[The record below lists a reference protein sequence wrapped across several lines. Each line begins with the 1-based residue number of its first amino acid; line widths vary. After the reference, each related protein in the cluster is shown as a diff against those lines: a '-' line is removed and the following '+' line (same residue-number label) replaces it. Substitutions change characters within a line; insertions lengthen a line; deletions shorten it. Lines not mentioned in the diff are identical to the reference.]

1 MITTPQTSTSIGPAL
16 DLDHYDET
24 FGDRPGALVRPV
36 AFVEARMG
44 STELPGRALLPIL
57 GRPLLWHV
65 VDRVRQ
71 ATKIAEVVV
80 VTTDSPRDM
89 PIRSYCR
96 RQGIEVYAGSERD
109 ATDRLYRAAIH
120 YRANPIVR
128 LEAEAAFVDPAVV
141 DKLLALYSDGE
152 FDYARIATGAGSI
165 FLEGGR
171 YPEGMGAQVM
181 GLHAL
186 ERTWAEATDPADR
199 GAVTAFVERAV
210 GRFRVGTLRAEQNLS
225 HLRLTIENE
234 SDLELARQ
242 VYGRLASSQRAFTLE
257 ETLAFLDGRPELLG
271 LARRFAG
278 AEAFQQLA
286 A

>member
-1 MITTPQTSTSIGPAL
+1 MSIAPHTHSEAAL
-16 DLDHYDET
+16 DLARYDET
-24 FGDRPGALVRPV
+24 FGSRPGALARPV

-44 STELPGRALLPIL
+44 STELPGKALLPIL

-65 VDRVRQ
+65 VERVRQ
-71 ATKIAEVVV
+71 AGKIAEVVV

-96 RQGIEVYAGSERD
+96 RQGIECFTGSERD

-128 LEAEAAFVDPAVV
+128 LDAEAAFVDPTLV
-141 DKLLALYSDGE
+141 DRLLALYSDGE
-152 FDYARIATGAGSI
+152 FDYARIATGAGSL

-171 YPEGMGAQVM
+171 YPDGMGAQVM

-186 ERTWAEATDPADR
+186 ERTWAEATDKADR
-199 GAVTAFVERAV
+199 DAVTTYVERAV
-210 GRFRVGTLRAEQNLS
+210 GRFRVGTLRAEQNLA

-234 SDLELARQ
+234 GDLELARQ
-242 VYGRLASSQRAFTLE
+242 VYAGLGSTRAFTLDQ
-257 ETLAFLDGRPELLG
+257 TLAFLDSRPELLG
-271 LARRFAG
+271 LTRRFAG

>member
-1 MITTPQTSTSIGPAL
+1 MSIAPHTHSAEAAL
-16 DLDHYDET
+16 DLARYDET
-24 FGDRPGALVRPV
+24 FGSRPGALVHTV

-44 STELPGRALLPIL
+44 STELPGKALLPIL

-65 VDRVRQ
+65 VERVRQ
-71 ATKIAEVVV
+71 ASQIAQVVV
-80 VTTDSPRDM
+80 VTTDSPRDT

-96 RQGIEVYAGSERD
+96 RQGIECFTGSERD

-128 LEAEAAFVDPAVV
+128 LDAEAAFVDPTLV
-141 DKLLALYSDGE
+141 DRLLALYSDGE
-152 FDYARIATGAGSI
+152 FDYARIATGAGSL

-171 YPEGMGAQVM
+171 YPEGMGAQVI

-186 ERTWAEATDPADR
+186 ERTWAEATDRADR
-199 GAVTAFVERAV
+199 ENVTTYVERAV
-210 GRFRVGTLRAEQNLS
+210 GRFRVGTLRAEQNLA

-234 SDLELARQ
+234 GDLDLARQ
-242 VYGRLASSQRAFTLE
+242 VYAGLGSTGAFTLDQ
-257 ETLAFLDGRPELLG
+257 TLAFLDSRPELLG
-271 LARRFAG
+271 LTRRFAG

>member
-1 MITTPQTSTSIGPAL
+1 MSIAPHTQSEAAL
-16 DLDHYDET
+16 DLARYDET
-24 FGDRPGALVRPV
+24 FGSRPGALVRPV

-44 STELPGRALLPIL
+44 STELPGKALLPIL

-65 VDRVRQ
+65 VERVRHASQ
-71 ATKIAEVVV
+71 IAEVVV
-80 VTTDSPRDM
+80 VTTDSPRDT

-96 RQGIEVYAGSERD
+96 RQGIECFTGSERD

-128 LEAEAAFVDPAVV
+128 LDAEAAFVDPTLV
-141 DKLLALYSDGE
+141 DRLLALYSDGE
-152 FDYARIATGAGSI
+152 FDYARIATGAGSL

-171 YPEGMGAQVM
+171 FPDGMGAQVM

-186 ERTWAEATDPADR
+186 ERTWAEATDRADR
-199 GAVTAFVERAV
+199 EAVTTYVERAV
-210 GRFRVGTLRAEQNLS
+210 GRFRVGTLRAEQNLA

-234 SDLELARQ
+234 GDLELARQ
-242 VYGRLASSQRAFTLE
+242 VYASLGAGAFTLDQ
-257 ETLAFLDGRPELLG
+257 TLAFLDSRPELLG
-271 LARRFAG
+271 LTRRFAG

>member
-1 MITTPQTSTSIGPAL
+1 MMISPQTPSSIEPAL
-16 DLDHYDET
+16 DLTTYDET
-24 FGDRPGALVRPV
+24 FGNRPGALVRPV

-65 VDRVRQ
+65 IDRVRQ
-71 ATKIAEVVV
+71 ASQIAEVVV
-80 VTTDSPRDM
+80 LTTDSPRDM

-96 RQGIEVYAGSERD
+96 RQGIEVFAGNERD

-128 LEAEAAFVDPAVV
+128 LEAEAAFVDPTLV
-141 DKLLALYSDGE
+141 DQLLSLYSDGE
-152 FDYARIATGAGSI
+152 FDYAKIATGAGSI

-171 YPEGMGAQVM
+171 YPEGMGAQVI

-186 ERTWAEATDPADR
+186 ERTWSEATDANDR

-234 SDLELARQ
+234 GDLELARQ
-242 VYGRLASSQRAFTLE
+242 VYGQLGSSRGAFTLE
-257 ETLAFLDGRPELLG
+257 QTLAFLNSRPELLG
-271 LARRFAG
+271 LARRFSG
-278 AEAFQQLA
+278 AEAFQPLA

>member
-1 MITTPQTSTSIGPAL
+1 MSIAPHTHSEAAL
-16 DLDHYDET
+16 DLARYDET
-24 FGDRPGALVRPV
+24 FGSRPGALARPV

-44 STELPGRALLPIL
+44 STELPGKALLPIL

-65 VDRVRQ
+65 VERVRQ
-71 ATKIAEVVV
+71 AGKIAEVVV

-96 RQGIEVYAGSERD
+96 RQGIECFTGSERD

-128 LEAEAAFVDPAVV
+128 LDAEAAFVDPTLV
-141 DKLLALYSDGE
+141 DRLLALYSDGE
-152 FDYARIATGAGSI
+152 FDYARIATGAGSL

-171 YPEGMGAQVM
+171 YPDGMGAQVM

-186 ERTWAEATDPADR
+186 ERTWAEATDKADR
-199 GAVTAFVERAV
+199 DAVTTYVERAV
-210 GRFRVGTLRAEQNLS
+210 GRFRVGTLRAEQNLA

-234 SDLELARQ
+234 GDLELARQ
-242 VYGRLASSQRAFTLE
+242 VYAGLGSTQAFTLDQ
-257 ETLAFLDGRPELLG
+257 TLAFLDSRPELLG
-271 LARRFAG
+271 LTRRFAG

>member
-1 MITTPQTSTSIGPAL
+1 MMITPQTVPSVESAL
-16 DLDHYDET
+16 DLDRYDES
-24 FGDRPGALVRPV
+24 FGDRPGALVHPV

-44 STELPGRALLPIL
+44 STELPGKALLPIL

-65 VDRVRQ
+65 VARVRQ
-71 ATKIAEVVV
+71 ASLVQDVVV

-89 PIRSYCR
+89 PIRAYCR
-96 RQGIEVYAGSERD
+96 RQGIACFAGSERD

-128 LEAEAAFVDPAVV
+128 LDAEAAFVDPTLV
-141 DKLLALYSDGE
+141 DRLLALYSDGA
-152 FDYARIATGAGSI
+152 FDYARIATGAGSL

-171 YPEGMGAQVM
+171 YPEGMGAQVL

-186 ERTWAEATDPADR
+186 ERTWAEATDKADR
-199 GAVTAFVERAV
+199 QAVTAFVERAV
-210 GRFRVGTLRAEQNLS
+210 GRFRVGTLRAERNLA
-225 HLRLTIENE
+225 HLRLAIEHE

-242 VYGRLASSQRAFTLE
+242 VYGRLGTGRAFTLE
-257 ETLAFLDGRPELLG
+257 ELLAFLDGKPELLG

-278 AEAFQQLA
+278 AEAFRHLA

>member
-1 MITTPQTSTSIGPAL
+1 MIITPQTSSQTASVL
-16 DLDHYDET
+16 DLQGYDET

-44 STELPGRALLPIL
+44 STELPGKALLPIL

-65 VDRVRQ
+65 IDRVRQ
-71 ATKIAEVVV
+71 AEQIAEVVV

-96 RQGIEVYAGSERD
+96 RQGIEVFAGSERD

-128 LEAEAAFVDPAVV
+128 LDAEAAFVDPALV
-141 DKLLALYSDGE
+141 DRLLDLYADGE
-152 FDYARIATGAGSI
+152 FDYAKIATGTGSI

-171 YPEGMGAQVM
+171 YPEGMGAQAI

-234 SDLELARQ
+234 GDLDFARQ
-242 VYGRLASSQRAFTLE
+242 VYGQLGSSQRAFTLAALL
-257 ETLAFLDGRPELLG
+257 TFLDSKRELLG

>member
-1 MITTPQTSTSIGPAL
+1 MSIAPHTQSEAAL
-16 DLDHYDET
+16 DLARYDET
-24 FGDRPGALVRPV
+24 FGSRPVALVRPV

-44 STELPGRALLPIL
+44 STELPGKALLPIL

-65 VDRVRQ
+65 VERVRQ
-71 ATKIAEVVV
+71 ASQIAEVVV

-96 RQGIEVYAGSERD
+96 RQGIECFTGSERD

-128 LEAEAAFVDPAVV
+128 LDAEAAFVDPTLV
-141 DKLLALYSDGE
+141 DRLLALYSDGE
-152 FDYARIATGAGSI
+152 FDYARIATGAGSL

-186 ERTWAEATDPADR
+186 ERTWAEATDKADR
-199 GAVTAFVERAV
+199 EAVTAYVERAV
-210 GRFRVGTLRAEQNLS
+210 GRFRVGTLRAEQNLA

-234 SDLELARQ
+234 GDLELARQ
-242 VYGRLASSQRAFTLE
+242 VYASLGSTRAFTLDQ
-257 ETLAFLDGRPELLG
+257 TLAFLDDRPELLG
-271 LARRFAG
+271 LTRRFAG

>member
-1 MITTPQTSTSIGPAL
+1 MNAPQTFPSVESAL
-16 DLDHYDET
+16 DLDRYDESY
-24 FGDRPGALVRPV
+24 GSQPGALVRPV

-44 STELPGRALLPIL
+44 STSLPGKALLPIL

-71 ATKIAEVVV
+71 AERLAEVVV

-96 RQGIEVYAGSERD
+96 RQGIECFVGSERD

-128 LEAEAAFVDPAVV
+128 LDAEAAFADPTLVDR
-141 DKLLALYSDGE
+141 LLALYEDGR
-152 FDYARIATGAGSI
+152 FDYAKVATGAGSI

-171 YPEGMGAQVM
+171 YPEGMDAQVLS
-181 GLHAL
+181 LHAL
-186 ERTWAEATDPADR
+186 ERTWAEATDKADR
-199 GAVTAFVERAV
+199 DAVTAFVERAV
-210 GRFRVGTLRAEQNLS
+210 GRFRVGTLRAEHNLS

-234 SDLELARQ
+234 GDLELARQ
-242 VYGRLASSQRAFTLE
+242 VYGRLASSQRAFTLDE
-257 ETLAFLDGRPELLG
+257 MLGFLDGRPELLG